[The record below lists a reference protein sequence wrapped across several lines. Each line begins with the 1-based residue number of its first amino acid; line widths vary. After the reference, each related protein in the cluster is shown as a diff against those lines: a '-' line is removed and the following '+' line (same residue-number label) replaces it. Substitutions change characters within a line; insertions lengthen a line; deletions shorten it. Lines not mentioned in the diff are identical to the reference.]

1 MVYTFSS
8 KNRGSKFLEIELL
21 VDNVKENKVF
31 LRLPSWRPGRYE
43 LADFAKNIQHFEVQS
58 MDGNNLDFL
67 KKSKD
72 QWEVLT
78 KGISKFKVIYNY
90 YSNELNAGSTWVD
103 EAQMYVNPVNCCL
116 YVVGREEESI
126 KVFLNQGENDRV
138 ATGMKR
144 HDKYYV
150 AENYDVLADSPFILS
165 DALKHN
171 SYRVSG
177 VKFNIW
183 FQGECKPNW
192 HKIKKDFKA
201 FTKVQFSVMGSFPFE
216 EYHFIYQIL
225 PHKAYHGV
233 EHLNSTVISYGPGY
247 CIMEGKDYEELLGV
261 SSHELFHAW
270 NIKSIRPDDMFPY
283 DFSKE
288 NYSKMGYLSEGVTT
302 YYGDLFLRR
311 SNTFTTNQFLNQI
324 NKTLDRHFFNY
335 GAKNLSVAD
344 SSFDT
349 WLDGYVRGVPNRKAS
364 IYTEGSILALATDLL
379 VRDASD
385 CKNSLDSVMYML
397 FKNYAQKGKGVKEL
411 DYKQELEKA
420 SGCSLDELWNKYY
433 YGTGDYFVLLKSVLP
448 KFGFDLIKT
457 ENTKILAG
465 KYGLYTEPSSNKVML
480 IAPNSP
486 SFKGGINVGDEIT
499 AINDILLDGNNANNW
514 ASYFKGKLNLTV
526 NKDGLLKS
534 IQIKSN
540 NDSYFDIV
548 RMIKL
553 KKPNKKVL
561 KRRNNWLGKGL

>member
-1 MVYTFSS
+1 MVYKFSS

-21 VDNVKENKVF
+21 VDNVKESKVF

-58 MDGNNLDFL
+58 MDGNTLDFV

-72 QWEVLT
+72 QWEVVT

-126 KVFLNQGENDRV
+126 KVFLSQGENDRV
-138 ATGMKR
+138 ATGMEK

-150 AENYDVLADSPFILS
+150 AANYDVLADSPFILS

-192 HKIKKDFKA
+192 RKIKKDFKA
-201 FTKVQFSVMGSFPFE
+201 FTKVQLAAMGSFPFE

-225 PHKAYHGV
+225 PQKAYHGV

-302 YYGDLFLRR
+302 YYGDLFLKR
-311 SNTFTTNQFLNQI
+311 SNLFTVNQFLNQI

-349 WLDGYVRGVPNRKAS
+349 WLDGYVRGIPNRKAS

-379 VRDASD
+379 IRDVSG
-385 CKNSLDSVMYML
+385 CKKSLDSVMHIL

-411 DYKQELEKA
+411 DYKQELENA
-420 SGCSLDELWNKYY
+420 SSCSLDELWNKYY

-457 ENTKILAG
+457 ENTKILAA
-465 KYGLYTEPSSNKVML
+465 KYGLYIDSSSNKVML

-486 SFKGGINVGDEIT
+486 GFKGGINVGDEIT
-499 AINDILLDGNNANNW
+499 AINDILLEGNNANNW

-534 IQIKSN
+534 IEIKSN
-540 NDSYFDIV
+540 NYSYFDIV
-548 RMIKL
+548 RIIKL
-553 KKPNKKVL
+553 KKPSKKVL
-561 KRRNNWLGKGL
+561 KRRNNWLGIGL